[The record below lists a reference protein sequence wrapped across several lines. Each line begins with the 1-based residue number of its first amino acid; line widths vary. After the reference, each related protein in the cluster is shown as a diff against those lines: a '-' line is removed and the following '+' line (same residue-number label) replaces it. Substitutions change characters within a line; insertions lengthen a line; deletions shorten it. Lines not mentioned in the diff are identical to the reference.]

1 MNAYTFS
8 QSKTSRATSTTSY
21 ATSVLNSVPPQ
32 AYTRDTLVKA
42 INWLSSQPQAVRE
55 RATSADLVVSHY
67 LQACRRAE
75 LQNEAPVS
83 GETFREDLKTLAEGL
98 RKQFEDPI
106 APPHSPSM
114 KTSSPVAPTPAPQVT
129 MSSRSP
135 SPSPLPA
142 PGPVAPAPAM
152 VTPPAPAPI
161 PPPPGLEAASDPAVV
176 TWQVDA
182 RSLAQAKT
190 VQQRMNLGSEIEGLR
205 LLITLGAERA
215 RELFPPKS

>member
-8 QSKTSRATSTTSY
+8 QSKASKPTSSMSSSMTSS
-21 ATSVLNSVPPQ
+21 LNSMPPQ

-75 LQNEAPVS
+75 SQTEASLGRSISDPANAN

-98 RKQFEDPI
+98 RKQFEEPT
-106 APPHSPSM
+106 APPPIPSVT
-114 KTSSPVAPTPAPQVT
+114 TSVTVPA
-129 MSSRSP
+129 RSP
-135 SPSPLPA
+135 SPSPA
-142 PGPVAPAPAM
+142 QA
-152 VTPPAPAPI
+152 VT
-161 PPPPGLEAASDPAVV
+161 PPPGLEAGSPDRESL

-182 RSLAQAKT
+182 RSLALAKT

-215 RELFPPKS
+215 RELFP